1 MLDSR
6 GLPACDTWRCRAS
19 HGDHCSIQV
28 IAPKARSKS
37 DMRRLWIAV
46 LLFAVSGVARAD
58 LRSGPAWYDPTWH
71 YRVPVSLP
79 AASAVGSMNVVDVD
93 FAALL
98 TQLAISGTFDA
109 NSPRLT
115 RTDGTTL
122 ATSFEW
128 TDVKYAGATDA
139 ASNSRGE
146 LRFLAQE
153 AGAQTYWLYFD
164 ITGNGAKAATALA
177 TRINGNFEHS
187 NGTTPTNWT
196 VATTNSG
203 GGHNAEVHSVPAE
216 AATVNLPAACS
227 DNATTIEN
235 VSNTGISWFL
245 LGYRTN
251 CEDSAGNTN
260 EFIRVSRTIAV
271 PAGAAAGNLVI
282 QFRYQAF
289 DSFVSTTQYDYMILD
304 VNGTAVNHTTLGIA
318 NPGAELR
325 IAAAGV
331 GRNPAYSA
339 VLLDAGWRT
348 MTLNL
353 APYAGTNATI
363 RVTMRFYD
371 QDDIHR
377 SWTKLDDIEWSRQTA
392 SITNANVQAFG
403 VNITAPNDTGITTP
417 SVYQVAQVLTIR
429 ATVQATTSAVRADVI
444 NPVGTVVATGVILYD
459 DGTHGDATAGDRI
472 FTNNGTVVANPT
484 YTFGSGDTES
494 TAWTVRVF
502 ARDASTSTIGATA
515 GHVHIPGQAN
525 TPQDQVRFWNID
537 DQVFS
542 LVKVNLVIVK
552 SAATISDPVNGVTNP
567 KSIPGA
573 VKEYTIVVTNQGLGA
588 SDNDSVRLT
597 DPIPAQT
604 ELVVTNL
611 GGPGSGPLLFTQGA
625 PTSGLTYTFTSLA
638 SVTDSLEFSNNGGT
652 TWTYTPT
659 ANGNG
664 TDPAVTNIRVSPTG
678 SFAARVG
685 VAPSFTLQF
694 RVRIR

>member
-1 MLDSR
+1 M
-6 GLPACDTWRCRAS
+6 
-19 HGDHCSIQV
+19 V
-28 IAPKARSKS
+28 
-37 DMRRLWIAV
+37 V
-46 LLFAVSGVARAD
+46 LLLALSGAARAD

-98 TQLAISGTFDA
+98 TQLGINGVATPFDA

-115 RTDGTTL
+115 RADGTTL
-122 ATSFEW
+122 VATFEW
-128 TDVKYAGATDA
+128 TDVKWAGASDA
-139 ASNSRGE
+139 SGNQRGE
-146 LRFLAQE
+146 LRFLAQD

-164 ITGNGAKAATALA
+164 VSANGAKAATALA
-177 TRINGNFEHS
+177 TRVNGNFEHS

-196 VATTNSG
+196 VATVNSG

-227 DNATTIEN
+227 DNATTVEN

-251 CEDSAGNTN
+251 CEDSGGNQT
-260 EFIRVSRTIAV
+260 EQIRVSRTIAV
-271 PAGAAAGNLVI
+271 PTGAAAGNLVV

-289 DSFVSTTQYDYMILD
+289 DSFPATGQYDYLVVD
-304 VNGTAVNHTTLGIA
+304 VNNTVVNHTTLGIA

-325 IAAAGV
+325 IATDGV
-331 GRNPAYSA
+331 GRSPTYSA

-353 APYAGTNATI
+353 APYAGTSPTI
-363 RVTMRFYD
+363 RFTMRFYAN
-371 QDDIHR
+371 DDIHK
-377 SWTKLDDIEWSRQTA
+377 SWVKLDDIEWSRQTA
-392 SITNANVQAFG
+392 TITNSNAQAFG
-403 VNITAPNDTGITTP
+403 ANITAPNDTAVTTP
-417 SVYQVAQVLTIR
+417 SVYQVAQTLVIR
-429 ATVQATTSAVRADVI
+429 AQVQATTSAVRADVI
-444 NPVGTVVATGVILYD
+444 DPGGTTVATNVILYD

-494 TAWTVRVF
+494 TGWTVRVY
-502 ARDASTSTIGATA
+502 ARDSSQSSVGATN
-515 GHVHIPGQAN
+515 GHVLRPGQPS
-525 TPQDQVRFWNID
+525 TPQSQANFWNID

-552 SAATISDPVNGVTNP
+552 SATTLSDPVNGGTNP
-567 KSIPGA
+567 KSLPGA
-573 VKEYTIVVTNQGLGA
+573 FKQYTVVVTNQGLGA
-588 SDNDSVRLT
+588 SDNNSVRFT
-597 DPIPAQT
+597 DPIPPQT
-604 ELVVTNL
+604 ELVVTNWS
-611 GGPGSGPLLFTQGA
+611 GSGPVLFTQGS
-625 PTSGLTYTFTSLA
+625 PTSGLTYTYTSLGSGA
-638 SVTDSLEFSNNGGT
+638 DSLEFSNDNGA

-664 TDPAVTNIRVSPTG
+664 TDPAVTNIRISPTG
-678 SFAARVG
+678 AFAARVG

-694 RVRIR
+694 RVRVR

>member
-1 MLDSR
+1 M
-6 GLPACDTWRCRAS
+6 
-19 HGDHCSIQV
+19 
-28 IAPKARSKS
+28 
-37 DMRRLWIAV
+37 
-46 LLFAVSGVARAD
+46 SGVARAD
-58 LRSGPAWYDPTWH
+58 LRSAPAWYDPTWH

-79 AASAVGSMNVVDVD
+79 AASAVGSTNVVDVD

-98 TQLAISGTFDA
+98 TQLGISGTFDT

-122 ATSFEW
+122 ATTFEW

-139 ASNSRGE
+139 AANSRGE

-164 ITGNGAKAATALA
+164 VTGNGAKAATALA

-187 NGTTPTNWT
+187 NGATPTNWT

-251 CEDSAGNTN
+251 CEDSPGNQT
-260 EFIRVSRTIAV
+260 ELIRVSRTIAV
-271 PAGAAAGNLVI
+271 PAGAAAGNLVV

-289 DSFVSTTQYDYMILD
+289 DSFPATNQYDYMVLD

-325 IAAAGV
+325 IAADGV
-331 GRNPAYSA
+331 GRSPTYSA
-339 VLLDAGWRT
+339 TILDAGWRT

-353 APYAGTNATI
+353 AAYAGTNATI
-363 RVTMRFYD
+363 RFTMQFYSN
-371 QDDIHR
+371 DDIHK
-377 SWTKLDDIEWSRQTA
+377 SWVKLDDIEWSRQTA
-392 SITNANVQAFG
+392 TITNANVQAFG
-403 VNITAPNDTGITTP
+403 VNITAPNDTGVTTP
-417 SVYQVAQVLTIR
+417 SVYQVAQTLLIR
-429 ATVQATTSAVRADVI
+429 AQAQATTSAMRADVV
-444 NPVGTVVATGVILYD
+444 NPAGTVVATGVILYD
-459 DGTHGDATAGDRI
+459 DGTHGDAVAGDRI
-472 FTNNGTVVANPT
+472 FTNNGSVVANPT
-484 YTFGSGDTES
+484 YTFVSADTES
-494 TAWTVRVF
+494 TAWLARVF
-502 ARDASTSTIGATA
+502 ARDASTSTIGATN
-515 GHVHIPGQAN
+515 GHVHRAGQAN
-525 TPQDQVRFWNID
+525 TPQNQANFWNID
-537 DQVFS
+537 EQVFS
-542 LVKVNLVIVK
+542 LVKVNLVLVK

-573 VKEYTIVVTNQGLGA
+573 VKQYTVVATNQGLGA
-588 SDNDSVRLT
+588 SDANTVRLS
-597 DPIPAQT
+597 DPIPAQA
-604 ELVVTNL
+604 ELVVTDL
-611 GGPGSGPLLFTQGA
+611 GGPGSGPVLFTQGV
-625 PTSGLTYTFTSLA
+625 PTSGLTYAFTSLA
-638 SVTDSLEFSNNGGT
+638 SAADSLEFSNNGGA
-652 TWTYTPT
+652 TWSYTPT
-659 ANGNG
+659 PNGNG

-678 SFAARVG
+678 AFAARVG
-685 VAPSFTLQF
+685 LAPSFTLQF